1 MNINSITLPTEL
13 YIAKSQQLIVSCH
26 FPQWKLSFPGEG
38 TAVPFKGNWR
48 FLRGNQRLPHMIL
61 MLDLYGLTI

>member
-1 MNINSITLPTEL
+1 MLPIIS
-13 YIAKSQQLIVSCH
+13 YNGNCR
-26 FPQWKLSFPGEG
+26 FPVRERAFLLME
-38 TAVPFKGNWR
+38 TTVPFKGNWR